1 MNRFKALFSFRGR
14 ASRLTFWRVGLATT
28 VVLAVLWLVTIFV
41 AMGAGDI
48 AVIPLLM
55 VLPVL
60 AVNLAVYVRRLH
72 DRGKSAWWLL
82 VFWIA
87 PLVLLGLTQ
96 WLTDQTGAGGS
107 AAMATVLAALALD
120 LWGLVETGF
129 RRGVPGENRFGQPP
143 PSGLRRRK
151 SKAA

>member
-1 MNRFKALFSFRGR
+1 MDRFKAMFSFEGR

-28 VVLAVLWLVTIFV
+28 AVLAVLWLLTIFV

-48 AVIPLLM
+48 AIIPMLM

-82 VFWIA
+82 AFWIT

-96 WLTDQTGAGGS
+96 WLTDRTAEGS
-107 AAMATVLAALALD
+107 PAAMATLLAALALD
-120 LWGLVETGF
+120 IWALVETGF
-129 RRGVPGENRFGQPP
+129 RRGMRGENRFGPSP
-143 PSGLRRRK
+143 PSGLRQRR